1 MIHEDELMPQLGTAP
16 RVQED
21 CVKQEWTPSR
31 NEALRDYRIEI
42 EFLSMGCVIRVGCKA
57 IPFSTVKQGM
67 EALNQYVKDPVSLR
81 KLWEE
86 RFSQEE
92 EL

>member
-1 MIHEDELMPQLGTAP
+1 MIHEDELYPQLGTAS
-16 RVQED
+16 RVQDD
-21 CVKQEWTPSR
+21 CVKEYRPSR

-42 EFLSMGCVIRVGCKA
+42 EFLSMGCVIRIGCKS

-67 EALNQYVKDPVSLR
+67 EALNQYVNDPVSLR

-86 RFSQEE
+86 RFSKEE